1 MAVVPLPLEPT
12 TLSTGLACSRRPS
25 AAARVRA
32 RGKLRR
38 SPGRRAC
45 HSERKKLSGVITPRK
60 LDSVAPAKK
69 GKRICQP
76 RACCEI
82 ASREPA
88 TAAGEPEIDPRR
100 WAPPGTHGSD
110 DPAGTPGGRSARQPL
125 VGFPRDCLCPP
136 NPHLCGPH
144 PCGRQRHGRARRI
157 LKVAPPHPVHGAVSS
172 DQPASLADV
181 EAAIRARGVEWE
193 IDPSLDRMQ
202 ALMELLGSPQR
213 SYAVIHVT
221 GTNGKTSTA
230 NMIDSLL
237 RARGLRTGRYTSPHL
252 TSMRERIS
260 VDGEP
265 VSEERFV
272 AAYAEVLPYVQLAD
286 SSGDPPLSFFEVL
299 TAMAFA
305 VFADAPVDVAVIEVG
320 MGGTWDATN
329 VADGSVAVVTPIS
342 MDHTRYLGDTIELI
356 AKEKAGIIKP
366 GAVAVIAQQP
376 VEAAE
381 VLLRRAAE
389 TGASVAREGF
399 EFGVLQRDVALGGQ
413 RLTLRGLRSEYDDL
427 FLPLFG
433 AHQASNAACALA
445 AVEAFAGVPAGT
457 LHPEGIAPVGDTGG
471 ALDAPLVREAF
482 AQATSPGRL
491 EVVRRSPTVLVDA
504 AHNPAGM
511 AATVA
516 AVEESFAFAPL
527 VGVVAVSADKDVT
540 GILEELEPVLSAV
553 VVTRIPPHAPWT
565 WPPSPNSPSRS
576 SVPSEFRSLAGST
589 TPLTSRPASPTRQRQ
604 RRKAPA
610 AVQRQA
616 ARASLSPDRW

>member
-1 MAVVPLPLEPT
+1 MT
-12 TLSTGLACSRRPS
+12 
-25 AAARVRA
+25 
-32 RGKLRR
+32 
-38 SPGRRAC
+38 
-45 HSERKKLSGVITPRK
+45 
-60 LDSVAPAKK
+60 
-69 GKRICQP
+69 
-76 RACCEI
+76 
-82 ASREPA
+82 
-88 TAAGEPEIDPRR
+88 
-100 WAPPGTHGSD
+100 
-110 DPAGTPGGRSARQPL
+110 
-125 VGFPRDCLCPP
+125 
-136 NPHLCGPH
+136 
-144 PCGRQRHGRARRI
+144 
-157 LKVAPPHPVHGAVSS
+157 S
-172 DQPASLADV
+172 DQPASLADA

-202 ALMELLGSPQR
+202 ALMELLGSPQQ

-230 NMIDSLL
+230 NMIDALL

-265 VSEERFV
+265 LSEERFV

-286 SSGDPPLSFFEVL
+286 SNGDPPLSFFEVL

-356 AKEKAGIIKP
+356 AAEKAGIIKS
-366 GAVAVIAQQP
+366 GAVAVLAQQP

-413 RLTLRGLRSEYDDL
+413 RLTIRGLRGEYDDL

-445 AVEAFAGVPAGT
+445 AVETFAGVPAGT
-457 LHPEGIAPVGDTGG
+457 LPPEGIQPVGDTGG
-471 ALDAPLVREAF
+471 TLDAALVREAF
-482 AQATSPGRL
+482 AQMTSPGRV

-527 VGVVAVSADKDVT
+527 LGVLAVSADKDVP
-540 GILEELEPVLSAV
+540 GILEELEPALAAV
-553 VVTRIPPHAPWT
+553 VVTR
-565 WPPSPNSPSRS
+565 NSGARAMD
-576 SVPSEFRSLAGST
+576 VPALAELAIEIFGPERVRAANRLDDAIDVAASLADAAEAAAESSGGGAAPGSAGVLIT
-589 TPLTSRPASPTRQRQ
+589 GSVVTAGEARLLLTRPAALADRGLADRG
-604 RRKAPA
+604 
-610 AVQRQA
+610 QA
-616 ARASLSPDRW
+616 DSGQADRGHAG

>member
-1 MAVVPLPLEPT
+1 
-12 TLSTGLACSRRPS
+12 
-25 AAARVRA
+25 
-32 RGKLRR
+32 
-38 SPGRRAC
+38 
-45 HSERKKLSGVITPRK
+45 
-60 LDSVAPAKK
+60 
-69 GKRICQP
+69 
-76 RACCEI
+76 
-82 ASREPA
+82 
-88 TAAGEPEIDPRR
+88 
-100 WAPPGTHGSD
+100 
-110 DPAGTPGGRSARQPL
+110 
-125 VGFPRDCLCPP
+125 
-136 NPHLCGPH
+136 
-144 PCGRQRHGRARRI
+144 
-157 LKVAPPHPVHGAVSS
+157 VHGVVSS
-172 DQPASLADV
+172 DQPASFADV
-181 EAAIRARGVEWE
+181 DAAIRARGVEWE

-202 ALMELLGSPQR
+202 ALMELLGSPQQ

-230 NMIDSLL
+230 NMIDVLL

-265 VSEERFV
+265 VSEDRFV

-356 AKEKAGIIKP
+356 ATEKAGIIKP

-376 VEAAE
+376 VDAAE

-457 LHPEGIAPVGDTGG
+457 LPPEGIAPVGDTGG

-482 AQATSPGRL
+482 AQVTSPGRV

-527 VGVVAVSADKDVT
+527 VGVLAVSVDKDVT
-540 GILEELEPVLSAV
+540 GILEELEPALSAV
-553 VVTRIPPHAPWT
+553 VVTRSSSARAMDVAALAELAIEIFGSERVQAASRLDDAIDIAAGLADAAEAAAESSGGGAAPGSAGVLIT
-565 WPPSPNSPSRS
+565 G
-576 SVPSEFRSLAGST
+576 SVVTAGEARLLLTRPAGLAGRGQT
-589 TPLTSRPASPTRQRQ
+589 HAG
-604 RRKAPA
+604 
-610 AVQRQA
+610 QA
-616 ARASLSPDRW
+616 QGGRAQGGRASRGHPG